1 MLMAANTPAIHLQA
15 KLFRGF
21 ADPSRLAILV
31 ALRDGPR
38 TVRDIVE
45 ATGLSPSNTSNHLG
59 CLRDCGLVTATPQG
73 RFVSY
78 ALSDARIEQL
88 LRLADEL
95 LADTARHIYECTRYQ
110 AAPSSENTRLLEGPS
125 HAQS

>member
-1 MLMAANTPAIHLQA
+1 MLLTAEKNSVAVKA

-21 ADPSRLAILV
+21 ADLSRLAILV

-78 ALSDARIEQL
+78 ALSDERIEQL

-110 AAPSSENTRLLEGPS
+110 AAPSSKDTRLLEGPS